1 MLESAKGLSLGWLLE
16 EWCLRVAVACAP
28 RSRTVL
34 VQYAGHLCRYPHR
47 KLPLHVLEF
56 RHLIQVEAQ
65 VF

>member
-1 MLESAKGLSLGWLLE
+1 VLESAKGLSLGWLLE